1 MNENETLV
9 KLMKDMGEGVEKFK
23 SKYDGRVANMEKQL
37 NAIETAVAR
46 GQLPGGGGSSLSGFG
61 SGIDP
66 QATREHR

>member
-23 SKYDGRVANMEKQL
+23 AKYDGRVANMEKQL

-46 GQLPGGGGSSLSGFG
+46 GQLPGGGGSS
-61 SGIDP
+61 
-66 QATREHR
+66 